1 MPLDWTDGSDR
12 SLAEARG
19 ETIYDQEPDMEPS
32 LEQAMRD
39 LAGDLRRYLTD
50 DVEFIERRLSA
61 IEGMVKEID
70 DRLAKSR
77 VMAEELGRLATAV
90 ERG

>member
-1 MPLDWTDGSDR
+1 
-12 SLAEARG
+12 
-19 ETIYDQEPDMEPS
+19 MEPS

-50 DVEFIERRLSA
+50 DVEFIERRLAA
-61 IEGMVKEID
+61 IETFVKEID

-77 VMAEELGRLATAV
+77 VMAEELGRLAAARE
-90 ERG
+90 ER